1 METIEL
7 VIPTMKS
14 PHCQMT
20 VTNAVKATG
29 GAILTIAPARVQINL
44 ENGAT
49 KDAVIKAIENAGY
62 HVNIN
67 P

>member
-1 METIEL
+1 
-7 VIPTMKS
+7 
-14 PHCQMT
+14 MT
-20 VTNAVKATG
+20 VTNAVMAAG
-29 GAILTIAPARVQINL
+29 GTIVAIAPAQVQINL

-62 HVNIN
+62 HVNIK